1 MSAQLAQTPSE
12 TGSETPLEVK
22 QQVFSLISRIVGK
35 LDYLEQEGCP
45 ALASIL
51 KASMLQITP
60 YEKAERDLDG
70 NPVPR
75 WDHANESDLRT
86 LRGIDNSLE
95 MAYVNPRELRQMIIG
110 IIQTHKILETELE
123 KDHPEDA
130 IKVHKAEN
138 LARPDAPAVNVLQS
152 YYDQL
157 IYALYELERLSDNK
171 TTGTL
176 IQ

>member
-51 KASMLQITP
+51 KASMLQI
-60 YEKAERDLDG
+60 
-70 NPVPR
+70 
-75 WDHANESDLRT
+75 
-86 LRGIDNSLE
+86 
-95 MAYVNPRELRQMIIG
+95 IIG

-152 YYDQL
+152 YYDQV

>member
-1 MSAQLAQTPSE
+1 MPYHLTQDPSE

-51 KASMLQITP
+51 KAYMLQITP
-60 YEKAERDLDG
+60 YEKAD
-70 NPVPR
+70 
-75 WDHANESDLRT
+75 
-86 LRGIDNSLE
+86 
-95 MAYVNPRELRQMIIG
+95 
-110 IIQTHKILETELE
+110 
-123 KDHPEDA
+123 PEAA
-130 IKVHKAEN
+130 IKVHKEKN
-138 LARPDAPAVNVLQS
+138 LPRPDAPAVNVLQS